1 MLDVAVLEAAGL
13 PSAEIDG
20 WRASEPEPTASF
32 EAASEATCAHL
43 VRGEELL
50 GRLPLRPE
58 RNNVE
63 AEAAAALRTALDA
76 ERSRFLRAHADDVY
90 AALTDDLRRGAQRR
104 GARLR
109 GRRALPRSRP
119 RPARRWRPNSNVR
132 FRRRRGSRWRRAS
145 SSRSYSHRR
154 ARAPTSCGRCCAPP
168 RRRSSVFPTFG
179 RRASPTSVGRVS
191 NAAGTRHISRSG
203 TTAT

>member
-43 VRGEELL
+43 VRGEELV

-90 AALTDDLRRGAQRR
+90 AALTDDLREAVRDEALVYGAAYTAELGFSLLGYYAQEP
-104 GARLR
+104 
-109 GRRALPRSRP
+109 RA
-119 RPARRWRPNSNVR
+119 
-132 FRRRRGSRWRRAS
+132 
-145 SSRSYSHRR
+145 
-154 ARAPTSCGRCCAPP
+154 
-168 RRRSSVFPTFG
+168 
-179 RRASPTSVGRVS
+179 
-191 NAAGTRHISRSG
+191 
-203 TTAT
+203 